1 MKKVLT
7 HIIFLFLLFGGGLAA
22 QQAPLTTQYLF
33 NPYALNQSMAG
44 YFDYP
49 ELYLNYRREWT
60 NIANGPRT
68 VRLNGFGSVYKDKM
82 WLGGEVYMDRT
93 GVISQFKASIS
104 YSYILQT
111 GADQRLFFGVW
122 GNFFQNSVNLSDMT
136 GIDPNDP
143 LLNGGSK
150 VNGTSFNAGFGIDY
164 NWQGLN
170 VGFAMPNTLTDNSS
184 YNNSTKP
191 DFKMQREFLFHISY
205 LFYLTDDWQL
215 QPIAVYRKTKNMPGN
230 FEISAMTIY
239 RKQVWAGLLYRNTGA
254 IAVNIGGYIDYG
266 FAMNYSFEF
275 GTGGINKGSGTT
287 HEITLSFRFGQHGRN
302 YFKNKNGENSSR
314 YRRRNNY
321 RQHIPQIMDYR

>member
-1 MKKVLT
+1 MKKGLT

-22 QQAPLTTQYLF
+22 QQSPLTTQYLF

-44 YFDYP
+44 YFDYS

-60 NIANGPRT
+60 NISNGPRT
-68 VRLNGFGSVYKDKM
+68 VRLNGFGSIYKDKM

-104 YSYILQT
+104 YSYILET
-111 GADQRLFFGVW
+111 GADQRIFFGVW
-122 GNFFQNSVNLSDMT
+122 GNFFQNSVNLSNMT

-170 VGFAMPNTLTDNSS
+170 VGFAMPNTLTDNNF
-184 YNNSTKP
+184 YQNSNKL
-191 DFKMQREFLFHISY
+191 DFKMQREFLFHTSY

-215 QPIAVYRKTKNMPGN
+215 QPFAVYRKTKNMPGN

-254 IAVNIGGYIDYG
+254 MAVNLGGYIGYG
-266 FAMNYSFEF
+266 LALNYSFEF
-275 GTGGINKGSGTT
+275 GTGGINQGSGTT
-287 HEITLSFRFGQHGRN
+287 HEITLSFRFGQRDRN
-302 YFKNKNGENSSR
+302 YFENKNGENFS
-314 YRRRNNY
+314 RRRRPAY
-321 RQHIPQIMDYR
+321 RKSVPHIMDYR